1 MHIIKSYFSDDWCY
15 EANDTND
22 KMEKKFKGFMNAAI
36 LHISFADRIINMSIT
51 QTFHK
56 DFWVIP
62 LGSGELLYAIIIN
75 FHKIW

>member
-1 MHIIKSYFSDDWCY
+1 
-15 EANDTND
+15 
-22 KMEKKFKGFMNAAI
+22 MNAAI